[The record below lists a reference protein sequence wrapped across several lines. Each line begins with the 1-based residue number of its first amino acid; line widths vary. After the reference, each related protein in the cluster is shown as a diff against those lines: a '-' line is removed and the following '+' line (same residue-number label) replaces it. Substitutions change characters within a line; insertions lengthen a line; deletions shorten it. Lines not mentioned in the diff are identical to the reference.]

1 LRRFVAFGTVPHMAK
16 RAAAAWL
23 VKSEPGTYSIDDLA
37 RDGETSWEGV
47 RNYQAR
53 NSLRE
58 MRPGDLV
65 LVYHSNAEPS
75 GVAGLAEV
83 AAEPAPDL
91 TSLDPKSPY
100 FDPKATPADP
110 RWTIVRLRFLE
121 KFRRL
126 VPLDVIKADAALA
139 SMEIA
144 RRGSRLSVTSATP
157 AQVKRLRA
165 LGR

>member
-1 LRRFVAFGTVPHMAK
+1 MAK
-16 RAAAAWL
+16 RAATAWL
-23 VKSEPGTYSIDDLA
+23 VKSEPTTFSIDDLA

-53 NSLRE
+53 NFLRE
-58 MRPGDLV
+58 MRPGDVV

-83 AAEPAPDL
+83 AAAPSPDL
-91 TSLDPKSPY
+91 TALDPKSPY
-100 FDPKATPADP
+100 FDPKATPEDP

-121 KFRRL
+121 KFRRF
-126 VPLDVIKADAALA
+126 VPLEAIKADPALA
-139 SMEIA
+139 TMEIA
-144 RRGSRLSVTSATP
+144 RRGSRLSVTTVTV
-157 AQVKRLRA
+157 AQGKRLRA

>member
-1 LRRFVAFGTVPHMAK
+1 MPQRN
-16 RAAAAWL
+16 WL
-23 VKSEPGTYSIDDLA
+23 MKCEPDAYTIDDLK
-37 RDGETSWEGV
+37 RDGKTGWEGV

-58 MRPGDLV
+58 MREGDLV

-83 AAEPAPDL
+83 AAEPAPDR
-91 TSLDPKSPY
+91 TALDPKSPY
-100 FDPKATPADP
+100 FDPKATEADP

-126 VPLDVIKADAALA
+126 VPLEVIKADAALA
-139 SMEIA
+139 TMEIA
-144 RRGSRLSVTSATP
+144 RRGSRLSVTPATA